1 MPSGKLLEKPLPR
14 ICLPEYFLNFA
25 LVNKELQQ
33 SDRLI
38 LLQRRE
44 ELYRKLLELSQRQF
58 VESETREWDW
68 LLDLKQECID
78 ELMKLDELENQWNE
92 IHRLDYSLQE
102 LETLQNL
109 ESLLGRLLESEEA
122 TETSMNLEKQFLSKE
137 MSQLRQQVHYSQGSR
152 NPMPGRTKKIY

>member
-1 MPSGKLLEKPLPR
+1 MPG
-14 ICLPEYFLNFA
+14 YFLSFA
-25 LVNKELQQ
+25 LANEVFQQ
-33 SDRLI
+33 SDRLV
-38 LLQRRE
+38 LLKRRE

-92 IHRLDYSLQE
+92 IHRLDYSPQE
-102 LETLQNL
+102 LKIIQNL

-137 MSQLRQQVHYSQGSR
+137 MSQLRQQVHYSQGSK
-152 NPMPGRTKKIY
+152 NPTPGRTKKIY

>member
-1 MPSGKLLEKPLPR
+1 MHG
-14 ICLPEYFLNFA
+14 YFLSFA
-25 LVNKELQQ
+25 LANEVFQQ
-33 SDRLI
+33 SDRLV
-38 LLQRRE
+38 LLKRRE

-92 IHRLDYSLQE
+92 IHRLDYSPQE
-102 LETLQNL
+102 LEILQNL
-109 ESLLGRLLESEEA
+109 ESLLGSLLESEEA

-152 NPMPGRTKKIY
+152 NPTPGRTKKIY

>member
-1 MPSGKLLEKPLPR
+1 MPG
-14 ICLPEYFLNFA
+14 YFLSFA
-25 LVNKELQQ
+25 LANEVFQP
-33 SDRLI
+33 SDRLV
-38 LLQRRE
+38 LLKRRE

-68 LLDLKQECID
+68 LLDLKQKCID

-92 IHRLDYSLQE
+92 IHRLDYSPQE

-122 TETSMNLEKQFLSKE
+122 TENSMNLEKQFLSKE
-137 MSQLRQQVHYSQGSR
+137 MSQLRQQVHYSQEI
-152 NPMPGRTKKIY
+152 GRASCRERV

>member
-1 MPSGKLLEKPLPR
+1 MPG
-14 ICLPEYFLNFA
+14 YFLSFA
-25 LVNKELQQ
+25 LANEVFQP
-33 SDRLI
+33 SDRLV
-38 LLQRRE
+38 LLKRRE

-68 LLDLKQECID
+68 LLDLKQKCID

-92 IHRLDYSLQE
+92 IHRLDYSPQE

-109 ESLLGRLLESEEA
+109 KSLLGRLLESEEA
-122 TETSMNLEKQFLSKE
+122 TENSMNLEKQFLSKE

-152 NPMPGRTKKIY
+152 NPTPGRTKKIY

>member
-1 MPSGKLLEKPLPR
+1 MPG
-14 ICLPEYFLNFA
+14 YFLSFA
-25 LVNKELQQ
+25 LANEVFQP
-33 SDRLI
+33 SDRLV
-38 LLQRRE
+38 LLKRRE

-78 ELMKLDELENQWNE
+78 ELMKLDEIENQWNE
-92 IHRLDYSLQE
+92 IHRLDYSPQE
-102 LETLQNL
+102 LVILQNL

-122 TETSMNLEKQFLSKE
+122 TENSMNLEKQFLSKE

-152 NPMPGRTKKIY
+152 NPTPGRTKKIY

>member
-1 MPSGKLLEKPLPR
+1 MPG
-14 ICLPEYFLNFA
+14 YFLSFA
-25 LVNKELQQ
+25 LANEVFQQ
-33 SDRLI
+33 SDRLV
-38 LLQRRE
+38 LLKRRE

-68 LLDLKQECID
+68 LLDLKQKCID

-92 IHRLDYSLQE
+92 IHRLDYSPQE

-122 TETSMNLEKQFLSKE
+122 TENSMNLEKQFLSKE
-137 MSQLRQQVHYSQGSR
+137 MSQLRQQVHYSQGSK
-152 NPMPGRTKKIY
+152 NPTPGRTKKIY

>member
-1 MPSGKLLEKPLPR
+1 M
-14 ICLPEYFLNFA
+14 PEYFLNFA
-25 LVNKELQQ
+25 LVNKVLQQ

-44 ELYRKLLELSQRQF
+44 EFYRKLLELSQRQF
-58 VESETREWDW
+58 AEKETRQWDW
-68 LLDLKQECID
+68 LLDRKQECID

-92 IHRLDYSLQE
+92 IHRLDYSPQE
-102 LETLQNL
+102 LETLQTL

-152 NPMPGRTKKIY
+152 NPTPGRTKKIY

>member
-1 MPSGKLLEKPLPR
+1 MPG
-14 ICLPEYFLNFA
+14 YFLSFA
-25 LVNKELQQ
+25 LANEVFQP
-33 SDRLI
+33 SDRLV
-38 LLQRRE
+38 LLKRRE

-92 IHRLDYSLQE
+92 IHRLDYSPQE

-122 TETSMNLEKQFLSKE
+122 TENSMNLEKQFLSKE
-137 MSQLRQQVHYSQGSR
+137 MSQLRQQVHYSQGSK
-152 NPMPGRTKKIY
+152 NPTPGRTKKIY

>member
-1 MPSGKLLEKPLPR
+1 MPG
-14 ICLPEYFLNFA
+14 YFLSFA
-25 LVNKELQQ
+25 LANEVFQP
-33 SDRLI
+33 SDRL
-38 LLQRRE
+38 LLLKRRE

-92 IHRLDYSLQE
+92 IHRLDYSPQE

-109 ESLLGRLLESEEA
+109 ESLLGRLLKSEEA
-122 TETSMNLEKQFLSKE
+122 TENSMNLEKQFLSKE

-152 NPMPGRTKKIY
+152 NPTPGRTKKIY

>member
-1 MPSGKLLEKPLPR
+1 MPG
-14 ICLPEYFLNFA
+14 YFLSFA
-25 LVNKELQQ
+25 LANEVFQP
-33 SDRLI
+33 SDRLV
-38 LLQRRE
+38 LLKRRE

-92 IHRLDYSLQE
+92 IHRLDYSPQE

-122 TETSMNLEKQFLSKE
+122 TENSMNLEKQFLSKE

-152 NPMPGRTKKIY
+152 NPTPGRTKKIY

>member
-1 MPSGKLLEKPLPR
+1 MPG
-14 ICLPEYFLNFA
+14 YFLSFA
-25 LVNKELQQ
+25 LANEVFQQ
-33 SDRLI
+33 SDRLV
-38 LLQRRE
+38 LLKRRE

-92 IHRLDYSLQE
+92 IHRLDYSPQE

-137 MSQLRQQVHYSQGSR
+137 MSQLRQQVHYSQGSK
-152 NPMPGRTKKIY
+152 NPTPGRTKKIY

>member
-1 MPSGKLLEKPLPR
+1 M
-14 ICLPEYFLNFA
+14 
-25 LVNKELQQ
+25 LQQ

-92 IHRLDYSLQE
+92 IHRLDYSPQE

-122 TETSMNLEKQFLSKE
+122 TENSMNLEKQFLSKE

-152 NPMPGRTKKIY
+152 NPTPGRTKKIY

>member
-1 MPSGKLLEKPLPR
+1 MPG
-14 ICLPEYFLNFA
+14 YFLSFA
-25 LVNKELQQ
+25 LANEVFQP
-33 SDRLI
+33 SDRLV
-38 LLQRRE
+38 LLKRRE

-92 IHRLDYSLQE
+92 IHRLDYSPQE

-137 MSQLRQQVHYSQGSR
+137 MSQLRQQVHYSQGLR
-152 NPMPGRTKKIY
+152 NPTPGRTKKIY

>member
-1 MPSGKLLEKPLPR
+1 LANEVFQP
-14 ICLPEYFLNFA
+14 
-25 LVNKELQQ
+25 
-33 SDRLI
+33 SDRLV
-38 LLQRRE
+38 LLKRRE

-92 IHRLDYSLQE
+92 IHRLDYSPQE

-122 TETSMNLEKQFLSKE
+122 TENSMNLEKQFLSKE

-152 NPMPGRTKKIY
+152 NPTPGRTKKIY

>member
-1 MPSGKLLEKPLPR
+1 MLG
-14 ICLPEYFLNFA
+14 YFLSFA
-25 LVNKELQQ
+25 LANEVFQP
-33 SDRLI
+33 SDRLV
-38 LLQRRE
+38 LLKRRE

-68 LLDLKQECID
+68 LLDLKQKCID

-92 IHRLDYSLQE
+92 IHRLDYSPQE

-137 MSQLRQQVHYSQGSR
+137 ISQLRQQVHYSQGSR
-152 NPMPGRTKKIY
+152 NPTPGRTKKIY

>member
-1 MPSGKLLEKPLPR
+1 M
-14 ICLPEYFLNFA
+14 
-25 LVNKELQQ
+25 VNKELQQ

-68 LLDLKQECID
+68 LLDLKQKCID

-92 IHRLDYSLQE
+92 IHRLDYSPQE

-122 TETSMNLEKQFLSKE
+122 TKNSMNLEKQFLSKE
-137 MSQLRQQVHYSQGSR
+137 MSQLRQQVHYSQGSK
-152 NPMPGRTKKIY
+152 NHTPGRTKKIY

>member
-1 MPSGKLLEKPLPR
+1 MPG
-14 ICLPEYFLNFA
+14 YFLSFA
-25 LVNKELQQ
+25 LANEVFQQ
-33 SDRLI
+33 SDRLV
-38 LLQRRE
+38 LLKRRE

-92 IHRLDYSLQE
+92 IYRLDYSPQE
-102 LETLQNL
+102 LKIIQNL

-137 MSQLRQQVHYSQGSR
+137 MSQLRQQVHYSQGSK
-152 NPMPGRTKKIY
+152 NPTPGRTKKIY

>member
-1 MPSGKLLEKPLPR
+1 M
-14 ICLPEYFLNFA
+14 
-25 LVNKELQQ
+25 VNKELQQ

-92 IHRLDYSLQE
+92 IHRLDYSPQE

-122 TETSMNLEKQFLSKE
+122 TKNSMNLEKQFLSKE

-152 NPMPGRTKKIY
+152 NPTPGRTKKIY

>member
-1 MPSGKLLEKPLPR
+1 MPG
-14 ICLPEYFLNFA
+14 YFLSFA
-25 LVNKELQQ
+25 LANEVFQP
-33 SDRLI
+33 SDRLV
-38 LLQRRE
+38 LLKRRE

-68 LLDLKQECID
+68 LLDLKQKCID

-92 IHRLDYSLQE
+92 IHRLDYSPQE

-122 TETSMNLEKQFLSKE
+122 TENSMNLEKQFLSKE
-137 MSQLRQQVHYSQGSR
+137 MSQLRQQVQYSQGSR
-152 NPMPGRTKKIY
+152 NPSTGRTKKIY

>member
-1 MPSGKLLEKPLPR
+1 MANETLHR
-14 ICLPEYFLNFA
+14 
-25 LVNKELQQ
+25 
-33 SDRLI
+33 SDRLS

-44 ELYRKLLELSQRQF
+44 ELFRALLELSQRLF
-58 VESETREWDW
+58 AEKETREWDW
-68 LLDLKQECID
+68 LLERKQECID

-92 IHRLDYSLQE
+92 IHRLDYSPQE

-122 TETSMNLEKQFLSKE
+122 TENSMNLEKQFLSKE
-137 MSQLRQQVHYSQGSR
+137 MSQLRQQVHYSHGSR

>member
-1 MPSGKLLEKPLPR
+1 M
-14 ICLPEYFLNFA
+14 
-25 LVNKELQQ
+25 LQQ

-92 IHRLDYSLQE
+92 IHRLDYSPQE

-122 TETSMNLEKQFLSKE
+122 TKNSMNLEKQFLSKE
-137 MSQLRQQVHYSQGSR
+137 MSQLRQQVHYSQGSKNR
-152 NPMPGRTKKIY
+152 TPGRTKKIY

>member
-1 MPSGKLLEKPLPR
+1 MPG
-14 ICLPEYFLNFA
+14 YFLSFA
-25 LVNKELQQ
+25 LANEVFQQ
-33 SDRLI
+33 SDRLV
-38 LLQRRE
+38 LLKRRE

-92 IHRLDYSLQE
+92 IHRLDYSPQE

-122 TETSMNLEKQFLSKE
+122 TENSMNLEKQFLSKE

-152 NPMPGRTKKIY
+152 NPTPGRTKKIY

>member
-1 MPSGKLLEKPLPR
+1 MANEVFQP
-14 ICLPEYFLNFA
+14 
-25 LVNKELQQ
+25 
-33 SDRLI
+33 SDRLV
-38 LLQRRE
+38 LLKRRE

-68 LLDLKQECID
+68 LLDLKQKCID

-92 IHRLDYSLQE
+92 IHRLDYSPQE

-122 TETSMNLEKQFLSKE
+122 TESSMNLEKQFLSKE
-137 MSQLRQQVHYSQGSR
+137 MSQLRQQVHY
-152 NPMPGRTKKIY
+152 

>member
-1 MPSGKLLEKPLPR
+1 LHG
-14 ICLPEYFLNFA
+14 YFLSFA
-25 LVNKELQQ
+25 LANEVFQQ
-33 SDRLI
+33 SDRLV
-38 LLQRRE
+38 LLKRRE

-92 IHRLDYSLQE
+92 IHRLDYSPQE

-122 TETSMNLEKQFLSKE
+122 TENSMNLEKQFLSKE
-137 MSQLRQQVHYSQGSR
+137 MSQLRQQVHYSQGSK
-152 NPMPGRTKKIY
+152 NPTPGRTKKIY

>member
-1 MPSGKLLEKPLPR
+1 M
-14 ICLPEYFLNFA
+14 
-25 LVNKELQQ
+25 VNKELQQ

-92 IHRLDYSLQE
+92 IHRLDYSPQE

-122 TETSMNLEKQFLSKE
+122 TKNSMNLEKQFLSKE
-137 MSQLRQQVHYSQGSR
+137 MSQLRQQVHYSQGSK
-152 NPMPGRTKKIY
+152 NHTPGRTKKIY

>member
-1 MPSGKLLEKPLPR
+1 MHG
-14 ICLPEYFLNFA
+14 YFLSFA
-25 LVNKELQQ
+25 LANEVFQP
-33 SDRLI
+33 SDRLV
-38 LLQRRE
+38 LLKRRE

-68 LLDLKQECID
+68 LLDRKQECID

-92 IHRLDYSLQE
+92 IHRLDYTPLE
-102 LETLQNL
+102 LEILQNL

-122 TETSMNLEKQFLSKE
+122 TESSMNLEKQFLSKE

-152 NPMPGRTKKIY
+152 NPTPGRTKKIY

>member
-1 MPSGKLLEKPLPR
+1 MPR
-14 ICLPEYFLNFA
+14 YFLSFA
-25 LVNKELQQ
+25 LANEVFQPSE
-33 SDRLI
+33 RLV
-38 LLQRRE
+38 LLKRRE

-68 LLDLKQECID
+68 LLDLKQKCID

-92 IHRLDYSLQE
+92 IHRLDYSPQE

-152 NPMPGRTKKIY
+152 NPTPGRTKKIY

>member
-1 MPSGKLLEKPLPR
+1 MPG
-14 ICLPEYFLNFA
+14 YFLSFA
-25 LVNKELQQ
+25 LANEVFQQ
-33 SDRLI
+33 SDRLV
-38 LLQRRE
+38 LLKRRE

-92 IHRLDYSLQE
+92 IHRLDYSPQE
-102 LETLQNL
+102 LEILQNL

-137 MSQLRQQVHYSQGSR
+137 MSQLRQQVHYSQGSK
-152 NPMPGRTKKIY
+152 NPTPGRTKKIY

>member
-1 MPSGKLLEKPLPR
+1 MPG
-14 ICLPEYFLNFA
+14 YFLSFA
-25 LVNKELQQ
+25 LANEVFQQ
-33 SDRLI
+33 SDRLV
-38 LLQRRE
+38 LLKRRE

-92 IHRLDYSLQE
+92 IHRLDYSPQE
-102 LETLQNL
+102 LEILQNL
-109 ESLLGRLLESEEA
+109 ESLLGSLLESEEA

-152 NPMPGRTKKIY
+152 NPTPGRTKKIY